1 MSTSYDGVVSATFK
15 NLNIDHSGPLNSFD
29 SYMQIC
35 QSMTTHV
42 ASMGEGVSDLASRGT
57 EYHSFGVSGWTGGE
71 FLAPMLW
78 SIGHLGHFFAKLTN
92 VKTGLLMTSFAD
104 LLLASDYLE
113 TVYTPNTTS
122 NKLYND
128 AIGGTTPE
136 NIHNISWSEIAE
148 SLPQLDFA
156 HVAIF
161 HFADRQICE
170 AVTKAIK
177 PGGVLVLAN
186 SSNGGELYNK
196 LRPYSFAQEVHDEI
210 HMHGSFTSF
219 HLQGYVSYTLFIKNS

>member
-1 MSTSYDGVVSATFK
+1 
-15 NLNIDHSGPLNSFD
+15 
-29 SYMQIC
+29 
-35 QSMTTHV
+35 MTTHV

-148 SLPQLDFA
+148 SLPQMDFA

-161 HFADRQICE
+161 HFAW
-170 AVTKAIK
+170 
-177 PGGVLVLAN
+177 L
-186 SSNGGELYNK
+186 
-196 LRPYSFAQEVHDEI
+196 
-210 HMHGSFTSF
+210 
-219 HLQGYVSYTLFIKNS
+219 